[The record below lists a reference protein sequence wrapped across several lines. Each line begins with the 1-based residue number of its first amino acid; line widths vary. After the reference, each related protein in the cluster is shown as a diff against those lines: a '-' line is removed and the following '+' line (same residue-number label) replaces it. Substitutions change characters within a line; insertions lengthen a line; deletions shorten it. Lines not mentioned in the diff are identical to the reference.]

1 VVCEGLL
8 TRIPHEIMITSPEQ
22 VKVTAK
28 NGNRATFEIGPLM
41 PGYGATIANPLRRVL
56 LSSLE
61 GAAIT
66 SIKIKGV
73 DHEFSS
79 ISGVLED
86 VIEIILNIKK
96 IKFRI
101 HTDGPVKLTIDHKG
115 EGEVTAADI
124 KTTAEVEVINSDQHI
139 ATITDK
145 KVDFSVELDV
155 EKGTGY
161 VPVEQRQKE
170 KLAIGVIAIDAIFSP
185 VTLVNFKVEDVR
197 VGQRIDFNK
206 ITMEVETDGSIEP
219 EAAMK
224 KAQETGNRLP
234 IGVFY
239 SNADRPT
246 YDESEPVLANGPLA
260 KAAFKPLDKDI
271 LLEFV

>member
-1 VVCEGLL
+1 MMQ
-8 TRIPHEIMITSPEQ
+8 TPEQ
-22 VKVTAK
+22 VKVIAK
-28 NGNRATFEIGPLM
+28 EGNRATFEIGPLM

-79 ISGVLED
+79 ISGVQED

-96 IKFRI
+96 IKFALHI
-101 HTDGPVKLTIDHKG
+101 DGPVKLTIDVKG
-115 EGEVTAADI
+115 ERAVTAADI
-124 KTTAEVEVINSDQHI
+124 QTNADVDVVNPDQHI
-139 ATITDK
+139 ATLTDK
-145 KVDFSVELDV
+145 KTEFIVELDV
-155 EKGTGY
+155 EKGVGY

-185 VTLVNFKVEDVR
+185 ITLVNFKIENVR

-206 ITMEVETDGSIEP
+206 VTMEVETDGSIEP

-224 KAQETGNRLP
+224 KASEILIEHFRVVNEIQVPEA
-234 IGVFY
+234 
-239 SNADRPT
+239 SAKK
-246 YDESEPVLANGPLA
+246 ESKPKKA
-260 KAAFKPLDKDI
+260 KSK
-271 LLEFV
+271 